1 MAKTG
6 TEAAKP
12 TTIPV
17 RLSILVHVDPDKWT
31 ATAEA
36 EAPTVD
42 EAAVLAG
49 LLAAGIAEDQAKT
62 MVAQLTAP
70 AAAATGPSAV
80 RTEMRAYMLAAV
92 AGLDRIKAAGATVVD
107 ADRQPAKTAAAK

>member
-1 MAKTG
+1 M
-6 TEAAKP
+6 
-12 TTIPV
+12 
-17 RLSILVHVDPDKWT
+17 HVDPDKWT

-36 EAPTVD
+36 EAATVD

-49 LLAAGIAEDQAKT
+49 LVAAGIAEDQAKT

-70 AAAATGPSAV
+70 AASATGPSAV

-92 AGLDRIKAAGATVVD
+92 AGLDRIKASGATVVD
-107 ADRQPAKTAAAK
+107 ADRQPAKAAK

>member
-1 MAKTG
+1 MAAKPADT
-6 TEAAKP
+6 AKP

-17 RLSILVHVDPDKWT
+17 RLSLLVQVDPEKWN
-31 ATAEA
+31 ATTEA

-49 LLAAGIAEDQAKT
+49 LVAAGIAEDQAKT

-92 AGLDRIKAAGATVVD
+92 AGLDRIKASGATVVD
-107 ADRQPAKTAAAK
+107 ADRQPAKAAK